1 MAGFPGRQGL
11 YPATECVKI
20 SGTFGT
26 HIQTSVHTL
35 VAFDCMTM
43 PGTDVMMLKKFLPKN
58 LAKILAFLTQKK
70 ASFCKKCDH
79 NIGF

>member
-1 MAGFPGRQGL
+1 
-11 YPATECVKI
+11 
-20 SGTFGT
+20 
-26 HIQTSVHTL
+26 VHTL